1 MQLWHL
7 LDEVAKHESEVSIA
21 KVEFSGCCKGVP
33 KKIGIARIPEESYK
47 SKDKILG
54 RSLCE
59 ESLFCV

>member
-1 MQLWHL
+1 M
-7 LDEVAKHESEVSIA
+7 AKHESEVSIA

-33 KKIGIARIPEESYK
+33 KNIGIARIPEESYK